1 MSVAEFDSRAFRAA
15 LGCFATGITVVTT
28 RTPEGT
34 PIGLTVNSFNSVSL
48 EPPLVLWSLGLNS
61 SYLEA
66 FRQCSHY
73 AVNVLAADQEA
84 YSQRFAMMHG
94 DRFAD
99 IAWTEGAGGTPLL
112 TGCCATFEVANSNEY
127 PGGDH
132 ALFVG
137 RVENFSQ
144 DTDKEPL
151 LYFGGAYRWLADKA

>member
-84 YSQRFAMMHG
+84 YSQRFAMMQG

-99 IAWTEGAGGTPLL
+99 IAWTEGAGGAPLL